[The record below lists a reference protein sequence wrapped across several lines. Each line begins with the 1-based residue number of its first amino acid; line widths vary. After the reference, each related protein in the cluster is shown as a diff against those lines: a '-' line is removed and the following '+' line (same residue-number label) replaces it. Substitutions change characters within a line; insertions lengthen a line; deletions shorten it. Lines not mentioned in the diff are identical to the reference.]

1 MIRRIGMIGRRYLIE
16 DLSWMKVKA
25 SQTVAAST
33 TIVLGATIFIV
44 STVTTSNLAVIVT
57 WIQQ

>member
-1 MIRRIGMIGRRYLIE
+1 MIE

-33 TIVLGATIFIV
+33 TIVLGATIHSLFPL
-44 STVTTSNLAVIVT
+44 SLLVT
-57 WIQQ
+57 